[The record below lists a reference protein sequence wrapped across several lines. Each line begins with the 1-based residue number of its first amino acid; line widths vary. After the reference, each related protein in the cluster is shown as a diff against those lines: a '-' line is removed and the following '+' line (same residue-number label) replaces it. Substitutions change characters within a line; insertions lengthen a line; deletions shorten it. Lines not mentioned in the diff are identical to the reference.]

1 MCAVC
6 HRVAKCRSFRI
17 WYHQNRDV
25 YLDFVTDI
33 CNKFPEKYIM
43 EVSFMAEKQTF
54 VQIVDMETGIIDKI
68 VNLKEIEA
76 MTPEEKLALARNKNL
91 FIVSHR
97 LEPIVR
103 VTMKRSMVTEPMQF
117 GNDEAEKPVEE
128 EP

>member
-1 MCAVC
+1 
-6 HRVAKCRSFRI
+6 
-17 WYHQNRDV
+17 
-25 YLDFVTDI
+25 
-33 CNKFPEKYIM
+33 M

-117 GNDEAEKPVEE
+117 GNDESEKPVEE
-128 EP
+128 EPKSKAKSTSTETKPRRKK